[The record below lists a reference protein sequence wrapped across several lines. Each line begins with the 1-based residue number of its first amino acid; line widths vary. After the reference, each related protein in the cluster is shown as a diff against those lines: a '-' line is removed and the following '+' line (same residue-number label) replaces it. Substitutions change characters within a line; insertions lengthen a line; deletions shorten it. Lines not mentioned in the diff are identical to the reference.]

1 MRGKFI
7 TLEGGEGVG
16 KSTNL
21 TFIRNSLSA
30 SGIELVETREPGG
43 TRLGEALRGVL
54 LGDEAEGICPE
65 AELLTLFAA
74 RAEHLEKV
82 IKPALDAGK
91 WVLCDR
97 FTDASFAYQ
106 GGGRGLAFERIEQ
119 LESWV
124 QGDLRPDLTILL
136 DAPVE
141 VGMARAAAR
150 GAADRFEREPQAFF
164 EAVREAYKTRAAQNS
179 ERYAVVDASLELAD
193 VQGQIADVLV
203 GLVERGVSYV

>member
-21 TFIRNSLSA
+21 KFIRDSLSA
-30 SGIELVETREPGG
+30 SDIELIETREPGG

-65 AELLTLFAA
+65 AELLTMFAA

-119 LESWV
+119 IESWV

-150 GAADRFEREPQAFF
+150 GEADRFEREPKAFF
-164 EAVREAYKTRAAQNS
+164 EAVRNAYRTRAEQNPK
-179 ERYAVVDASLELAD
+179 RYAVVDAAVELVD
-193 VQGQIADVLV
+193 VQGQIVGVLEELLE
-203 GLVERGVSYV
+203 GLGE

>member
-21 TFIRNSLSA
+21 KFIRDSLSA
-30 SGIELVETREPGG
+30 SGIELIETREPGG

-65 AELLTLFAA
+65 AELLTMFAA
-74 RAEHLEKV
+74 RAEHLEKI
-82 IKPALDAGK
+82 IKPALDTGK

-106 GGGRGLAFERIEQ
+106 GGGRGLVFERIEQ

-150 GAADRFEREPQAFF
+150 GEADRFEREPKAFF
-164 EAVREAYKTRAAQNS
+164 EAVRNAYTARAEQNPD
-179 ERYAVVDASLELAD
+179 RYAVVDASVQLVD
-193 VQGQIADVLV
+193 VQGQIAGVLEQ
-203 GLVERGVSYV
+203 LLDNRL